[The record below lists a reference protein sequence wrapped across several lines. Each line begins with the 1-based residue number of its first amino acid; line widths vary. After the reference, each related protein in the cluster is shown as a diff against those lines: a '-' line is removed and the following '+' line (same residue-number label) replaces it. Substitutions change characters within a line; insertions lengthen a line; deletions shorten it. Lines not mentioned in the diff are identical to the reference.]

1 MSRENLSTIR
11 LEHGQQVDKIDRD
24 IIGSPKE
31 SWTNVD
37 TSSNQSKFVDIIN
50 SINDEINNIYK
61 CGGDIAVD
69 KQHAK
74 GKMTARERI
83 KYLVDKGSFFNEIG
97 KFAAHE
103 MYDEYGKINAA
114 GVIVGTGDV
123 NGKKCMIVA
132 NDATVKAG
140 AYFEVTLKKTLRA
153 QQISIENN
161 LPIIYLV
168 DSAGVFL
175 PLQDQV
181 FPDEGHFGK
190 IFYNNA
196 RMSAMGITQIACV
209 MGPCVAG
216 GAYLPVMCDKYIIV
230 KGGNMFLAGPA
241 LVKAAIGQNIDSET
255 LGGAETHSSISGTAD
270 YHEEDDISG
279 LDRIKS
285 IISHIN
291 FETESTMHQSEALD
305 PNFEINDV
313 ISLFDPDRPS
323 SYNTLELIARLVDGS
338 EFLEYKKDYGKTI
351 ICGTAKI
358 GGYNI
363 GIIANQKSN
372 VKTKLNEIQMGG
384 VIYSDSADKAARF
397 IMNCN
402 QDKVPLL
409 FLHDVNGFMVGKD
422 AEWGGI
428 AKDGAKL
435 VNVISNSTV
444 PKISIVLGGS
454 YGAGNYAMSGR
465 AYNPRFLYA
474 WPSAKIAV
482 MGGDAAAKTLSTI
495 KISKMNNVTEEVKTE
510 IFNEIKDKYTKQSDP
525 RYAAARLWI
534 DEIINPL
541 DTRKVIIESLDVV
554 KNEGKIEKATY
565 GALQV

>member
-1 MSRENLSTIR
+1 M
-11 LEHGQQVDKIDRD
+11 EHGQQVDKIDRD

>member
-1 MSRENLSTIR
+1 M
-11 LEHGQQVDKIDRD
+11 DKIDRD

>member
-1 MSRENLSTIR
+1 MSVIGSKVAEWK
-11 LEHGQQVDKIDRD
+11 KIDTQSNEKAFLEMIDNLNRN
-24 IIGSPKE
+24 ICKIGKG
-31 SWTNVD
+31 
-37 TSSNQSKFVDIIN
+37 
-50 SINDEINNIYK
+50 
-61 CGGDIAVD
+61 GGDIAVE
-69 KQHAK
+69 KQHKK
-74 GKMTARERI
+74 GRLTARERI
-83 KYLVDKGSFFNEIG
+83 DYLKDSQTEALELGV
-97 KFAAHE
+97 FAGYE
-103 MYDEYGKINAA
+103 MYEEYGSPPAG
-114 GVIVGTGDV
+114 GVIVSIIKVSGLD
-123 NGKKCMIVA
+123 CMVVA

-140 AYFEVTLKKTLRA
+140 AYFEVSLKKTIRA
-153 QQISIENN
+153 QKIALENN
-161 LPIIYLV
+161 LPVIYLV

-181 FPDEGHFGK
+181 FPDEGHFGR

-196 RMSAMGITQIACV
+196 KLSSFGVPQIASV
-209 MGPCVAG
+209 MGPCIAG

-230 KGGNMFLAGPA
+230 DGASMFLAGPA
-241 LVKAAIGQNIDSET
+241 LVKAAIGQDISQEE
-255 LGGAETHSSISGTAD
+255 LGGSYTHTTISGTAD
-270 YHEEDDISG
+270 YKAKDDVDA
-279 LDRIKS
+279 LEHIKN
-285 IISHIN
+285 IINNIN
-291 FETESTMHQSEALD
+291 HKNDKLFIRSDSVKPPLYPSDELIKLFNPLS
-305 PNFEINDV
+305 PNQDDMYEV
-313 ISLFDPDRPS
+313 
-323 SYNTLELIARLVDGS
+323 IARLVDGS
-338 EFLEYKKDYGKTI
+338 EFYEFKKDYGKTL
-351 ICGTAKI
+351 ICGNAKI
-358 GGYNI
+358 DGYNV
-363 GIIANQKSN
+363 GIVANQRLVIKDD
-372 VKTKLNEIQMGG
+372 KGALQLGG
-384 VIYSDSADKAARF
+384 VIYSDSADKGARF

-482 MGGDAAAKTLSTI
+482 MGGDSAAKTLSTI
-495 KISKMNNVTEEVKTE
+495 KISKMNNVSEEAKDE
-510 IFNEIKDKYTKQSDP
+510 IYNEIKDRYKKQSDP

-541 DTRKVIIESLDVV
+541 DTRKMIIESLDVV
-554 KNEGKIEKATY
+554 RNEGKIKTATY